1 MTATLFLD
9 CKIRIIIKKNQEVDS
24 RLEIEISDEDLEL
37 IMGRRLE
44 ANPETFC
51 PRCKEMRLMKVH
63 EYWLNHIADITLEG
77 VCTNCSQPVSHY
89 LETGTDSDS
98 YDQAMAIRELKI
110 EILND
115 YRTRP
120 YKPQQY

>member
-1 MTATLFLD
+1 MTATLFLA
-9 CKIRIIIKKNQEVDS
+9 CKIRIIVKKIREVDS

-51 PRCKEMRLMKVH
+51 PHCKEMRVMKVR

-77 VCTNCSQPVSHY
+77 ACTNCGQPVSHY
-89 LETGTDSDS
+89 LETGIASDS

-115 YRTRP
+115 YRARP

>member
-1 MTATLFLD
+1 MDL
-9 CKIRIIIKKNQEVDS
+9 

-51 PRCKEMRLMKVH
+51 LNCKEMRLMKVR
-63 EYWLNHIADITLEG
+63 EYWLNHIGDITLEG
-77 VCTNCSQPVSHY
+77 ACINCAQSVSHY
-89 LETGTDSDS
+89 LETGIASDS

-110 EILND
+110 EILNN
-115 YRTRP
+115 YRARP
-120 YKPQQY
+120 YKSQQY